1 MGCPWKWR
9 VEAENEDSN
18 NPGNREGSSWQND
31 EVDSVLCIQ
40 DVNGTTIPFQ
50 LLGCRYRDCVF
61 AGGIL
66 DFGFCSEEGKKEEAV
81 EAKKFAKTIARQL
94 VPGETELTG
103 NHKEM
108 LGQWQ
113 AERAPQRWKTAGE
126 SQQKKKSWFFVPFF
140 CFVAV
145 KQEAKE
151 KGAKKGARPETR
163 VAHGIEFGS
172 SCSGADRRKGERER
186 ESEIG
191 FILCCYLP
199 RTLFHDERCI

>member
-1 MGCPWKWR
+1 MGCPWKWC
-9 VEAENEDSN
+9 VEAENDDKN
-18 NPGNREGSSWQND
+18 NPDNREGSSWQKD
-31 EVDSVLCIQ
+31 EADGVLCIR

-113 AERAPQRWKTAGE
+113 AEGPHSDRRRPVNR
-126 SQQKKKSWFFVPFF
+126 SKKKSLGFGALFLL
-140 CFVAV
+140 CCRETGG
-145 KQEAKE
+145 QG
-151 KGAKKGARPETR
+151 KGRKKGGETR
-163 VAHGIEFGS
+163 NS
-172 SCSGADRRKGERER
+172 SCTRN
-186 ESEIG
+186 
-191 FILCCYLP
+191 
-199 RTLFHDERCI
+199 